1 MSVLKNTIE
10 AGKVG
15 AGGARGTAVDGV
27 SWREALW
34 KAIELFQGFE
44 FVTAGRGK
52 NRTGA
57 TAFTYE
63 LKRSSR
69 TGEETS
75 EMLISTREKGKS
87 ITRSSVEL
95 ALSRYLEVMERDG
108 YVRGPKSAGQVF
120 GASYLYA
127 VFLAWRIIRDKPEE

>member
-1 MSVLKNTIE
+1 
-10 AGKVG
+10 
-15 AGGARGTAVDGV
+15 GGARGTAVDGV

-44 FVTAGRGK
+44 FVTAGRGR

-57 TAFTYE
+57 TAFKYE

-75 EMLISTREKGKS
+75 ELIISTREKGQS

-95 ALSRYLEVMERDG
+95 ALERYLEVMERDG

-120 GASYLYA
+120 GGSYLFSI
-127 VFLAWRIIRDKPEE
+127 FLAWQIITTSPDASVDI